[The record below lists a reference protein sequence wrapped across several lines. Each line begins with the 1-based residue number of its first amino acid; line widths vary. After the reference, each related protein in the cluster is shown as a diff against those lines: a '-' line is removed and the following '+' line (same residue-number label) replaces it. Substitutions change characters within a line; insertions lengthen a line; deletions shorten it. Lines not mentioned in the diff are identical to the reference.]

1 MVLWPDVTTYCGEP
15 IGIVP
20 HMPVARGDIR
30 LTEDAMLYSLAHLES
45 EKLKAIQKLEKE
57 IGSPVVAL
65 EGVDAETVV
74 LPDEKLRKLQE
85 LESRL
90 GVVLVAVKPH

>member
-1 MVLWPDVTTYCGEP
+1 
-15 IGIVP
+15 
-20 HMPVARGDIR
+20 
-30 LTEDAMLYSLAHLES
+30 MLYSLAHLES
-45 EKLKAIQKLEKE
+45 EKLKAIQNLEKE

-65 EGVDAETVV
+65 EGVDAQTAA
-74 LPDEKLRKLQE
+74 LPDEKLKKLQE